1 MISPIFNE
9 KLNIPSQDQAG
20 GFGFKRT
27 FYYHP
32 GVDLYCLSGQAIVAI
47 EPGVVVNIETFTG
60 ALADPPSPWWNET
73 QAILIEGA
81 SGALG
86 YCEIVVMPYFKVG
99 DEVEAGDLLGFVV
112 PVLKKDKGNGT
123 TMLHFEQYVS
133 GSKGHVTWNIG
144 EEKPASLLDPTELLK
159 RINA

>member
-9 KLNIPSQDQAG
+9 KLNVPSHDQAG

-32 GVDLYCLSGQAIVAI
+32 GVDLYCLAGQAIVAI

-73 QAILIEGA
+73 QAILIEGE

-86 YCEIVVMPYFKVG
+86 YCEIVVMPYHKVG

-123 TMLHFEQYVS
+123 TMLHFEQYVPGTRS
-133 GSKGHVTWNIG
+133 HVTWHIG
-144 EEKPASLLDPTELLK
+144 EEKPLSLLDPTELLK
-159 RINA
+159 RFNA